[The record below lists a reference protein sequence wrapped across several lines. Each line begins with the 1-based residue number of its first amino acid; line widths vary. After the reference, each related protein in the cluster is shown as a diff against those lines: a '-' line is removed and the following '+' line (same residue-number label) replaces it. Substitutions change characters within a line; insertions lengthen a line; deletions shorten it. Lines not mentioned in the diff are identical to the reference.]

1 MTTPEIAEAR
11 RLAEELANTREEL
24 AELRREHDQRGGML
38 ELTRMARDEVAD
50 ELERLRAQVA
60 SLSREAWTWSK
71 ALEAQLAQ
79 SKPAQETAAAQVA
92 PDGWTVRDRSDL
104 EPGAIDVQGPGWA
117 RTILTR
123 DGGDRMLYALALAI
137 ALAPAPAQQ
146 ADPKRELLERIV
158 DGATPG
164 EGGLTASLR
173 AVAADALAQQAGQ
186 APAPEQGSWVSAD
199 DVQRLARDLDVA
211 INGEA
216 GAAPAPQLCDVV
228 AQAVGVMAARRADF
242 PIVARW
248 TGGAKDAGPRARVWV
263 QFEDGGTEV
272 EFAPAGQAPAVP
284 HGKEQQEKTELP
296 PRYMLAKLQ
305 MVMPLFQEAR
315 DALTALTEQRRKLR
329 GISPTLAD
337 RMDEAG
343 TFSLDD
349 WTAMSGKES

>member
-60 SLSREAWTWSK
+60 PAPLSQYGYGELFAAIADATRIGAGGIGIEVSVAKFREA
-71 ALEAQLAQ
+71 LA
-79 SKPAQETAAAQVA
+79 AAAAAQ
-92 PDGWTVRDRSDL
+92 
-104 EPGAIDVQGPGWA
+104 
-117 RTILTR
+117 
-123 DGGDRMLYALALAI
+123 
-137 ALAPAPAQQ
+137 AQQ

-186 APAPEQGSWVSAD
+186 D
-199 DVQRLARDLDVA
+199 
-211 INGEA
+211 
-216 GAAPAPQLCDVV
+216 
-228 AQAVGVMAARRADF
+228 
-242 PIVARW
+242 
-248 TGGAKDAGPRARVWV
+248 
-263 QFEDGGTEV
+263 
-272 EFAPAGQAPAVP
+272 PAVP